1 MYTNKI
7 FHDRY
12 LNNIV
17 VPKMHD
23 FLNFWDKDLEIYEFM
38 LIRRV
43 LIVISSVPIHD
54 TGVGPSYTF
63 YRSRTCI
70 YMIQGLDLLIH
81 STGVGL
87 A

>member
-54 TGVGPSYTF
+54 TGVGLAYTR
-63 YRSRTCI
+63 YTPRI
-70 YMIQGLDLLIH
+70 NLQIIH
-81 STGVGL
+81 KLAYVGVSVT
-87 A
+87 